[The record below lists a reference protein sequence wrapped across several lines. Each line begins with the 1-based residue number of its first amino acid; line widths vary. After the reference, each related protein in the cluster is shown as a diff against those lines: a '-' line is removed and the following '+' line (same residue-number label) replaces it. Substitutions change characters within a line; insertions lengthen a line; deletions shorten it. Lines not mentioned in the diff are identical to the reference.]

1 MTKSPE
7 AQSVATILVVDD
19 EPANRSLLQ
28 EVLETDGHAFREA
41 ADGVQALREVARARP
56 DAILLDVEMPELDG
70 IQVCRRLKADPETAP
85 IPIILVTAHSTR
97 DERLSAMSAGAN
109 DFLAKPVDLAE
120 LRLRLR
126 NALEMKRLYDRAESR
141 FRRIVELER
150 RRDLL
155 VSMIAHDMRSPLAT
169 ILASLELGAT
179 GDDGMPLP
187 SVPSWIED
195 ARCTAQ
201 DLSRLLTAMVDVSR
215 LETGKMPVRPRP
227 ADMEQLART
236 AAAKLGRRGR
246 RVTVEVE
253 SPETVT
259 VCDPSIVLRV
269 LINLLSNALDF
280 TRPEDGVRVRIGRRG
295 GAIEV
300 TVCDRGPGIP
310 SEFHS
315 RIFEKFEQAHA
326 NEFGWRTSSGL
337 GLAFCKLAVEAHDG
351 QIGVESEV
359 GVGSDFWFRLPVATD
374 APSPAGPGSAGENRK
389 WAAERELVATE
400 SRQNGADEG

>member
-1 MTKSPE
+1 MTTSPE
-7 AQSVATILVVDD
+7 SKVVATVLVVDD

-41 ADGVQALREVARARP
+41 ADGAEALRAVAQARP

-70 IQVCRRLKADPETAP
+70 IEVCRRLKADPETAP

-97 DERLSAMSAGAN
+97 DERLSAMAAGAI

-120 LRLRLR
+120 LRARLR
-126 NALEMKRLYDRAESR
+126 NALETKRLYDQAESR
-141 FRRIVELER
+141 FRRIEDLER

-179 GDDGMPLP
+179 GEDGMPLP

-201 DLSRLLTAMVDVSR
+201 DLTRLLTAMVDVSR
-215 LETGKMPVRPRP
+215 LEAGKMPLRPRP
-227 ADMEQLART
+227 AELEQLARS

-246 RVTVEVE
+246 NVTVVVE
-253 SPETVT
+253 SPENST
-259 VCDPSIVLRV
+259 VCDPSIILRV

-280 TRPEDGVRVRIGRRG
+280 TPPDQVVGVRITRRR

-300 TVCDRGPGIP
+300 TVSDRGPGIP
-310 SEFHS
+310 PEAQA
-315 RIFEKFEQAHA
+315 RIFEKFEQVHA

-351 QIGVESEV
+351 EIGVTSTV
-359 GVGSDFWFRLPVATD
+359 GEGSDFWFRLPVPAD
-374 APSPAGPGSAGENRK
+374 APSPTRVGPTRGMWQLPSSGEPVATGSARQGSE
-389 WAAERELVATE
+389 E
-400 SRQNGADEG
+400 S